1 MRLVTELKNV
11 PRYAAQGGGLK
22 FIKNWKKIVFY
33 LEYKWK
39 VYIKK
44 LYMPKSEQACNYYA
58 VTK

>member
-1 MRLVTELKNV
+1 MQR
-11 PRYAAQGGGLK
+11 RGGGLK